1 MSDPL
6 LSVED
11 LRAHVHTVDDVVRAV
26 DGTSFAVDGGE
37 TVCLV
42 GESGSGKTMT
52 CDAVTGLVDDTV
64 EVTGDVRF
72 DDETLVPYGEAD
84 FGAIRGDR
92 IGYAFQ
98 NARSALDPVYS
109 VGDQIAEAVRLHR
122 DVSKDAAR
130 ERAVELLRTVG
141 IAPAESRADE
151 YPHQFSDGMCQR
163 VALAIALAAEPELLI
178 ADEPTSAL
186 DVTIQARIIDLIDD
200 LRTERDLAL
209 LLVTHDLRVV
219 AALADRVVVMY
230 AGTVVER
237 GPVEAVFASP
247 AHPYTRELFRSF
259 TGDGDPDR
267 DGVAREELPSDGCRF
282 RTECPHAV
290 DACADGFPA
299 FEAVEGDAHRAA
311 CVYYGDGY
319 DASVVRDSEAGFET
333 TTDPTGPLALD
344 EAAEEDAD
352 G

>member
-6 LSVED
+6 LSVEN
-11 LRAHVHTVDDVVRAV
+11 LRAHVHTAGGVVRAV
-26 DGTSFAVDGGE
+26 DGASFAVDGGE

-52 CDAVTGLVDDTV
+52 CDTITGLAEPAVDV
-64 EVTGDVRF
+64 SGSVRF
-72 DDETLVPYGEAD
+72 DDEMLVPYGEAD

-200 LRTERDLAL
+200 LRTEQDLAL

-237 GPVEAVFASP
+237 GPVEGVFASP

-333 TTDPTGPLALD
+333 TTGPTGPLALD

>member
-11 LRAHVHTVDDVVRAV
+11 LRAHVHTADGVVRAV

-52 CDAVTGLVDDTV
+52 CDAVTGLVEDTV

-98 NARSALDPVYS
+98 NARSALDPVYT
-109 VGDQIAEAVRLHR
+109 VGNQIAEAVRLHH

-200 LRTERDLAL
+200 LRAERDLAL

-267 DGVAREELPSDGCRF
+267 GGVAREELPFDGCRF

-299 FEAVEGDAHRAA
+299 FETVEGDAHRAA

-333 TTDPTGPLALD
+333 TADPTGPVALD

>member
-1 MSDPL
+1 MSEPL
-6 LSVED
+6 LSVEA
-11 LRAHVHTVDDVVRAV
+11 LRAHVHTPDGVVRGV
-26 DGTSFAVDGGE
+26 DGTSFGVDGGE

-52 CDAVTGLVDDTV
+52 CDAITGLVDDTV

-84 FGAIRGDR
+84 FASIRGDR

-122 DVSKDAAR
+122 DVSDAEAR

-200 LRTERDLAL
+200 LRAERDLAL

-267 DGVAREELPSDGCRF
+267 GGVAREELPSDGCRF

-299 FEAVEGDAHRAA
+299 FEAVDSDAHRAA

>member
-11 LRAHVHTVDDVVRAV
+11 LRAHVHTPDGVIRAV
-26 DGTSFAVDGGE
+26 DGASFDVGHGE

-52 CDAVTGLVDDTV
+52 CDAITGLVDGGVDV
-64 EVTGDVRF
+64 SGSVRF
-72 DDETLVPYGEAD
+72 EGSGLVPYEGTA
-84 FGAIRGDR
+84 FGAVRGDR

-122 DVSKDAAR
+122 DVSDAEAR
-130 ERAVELLRTVG
+130 KRAVDLLRTVG

-163 VALAIALAAEPELLI
+163 VALAVALAAEPELLI

-186 DVTIQARIIDLIDD
+186 DVTIQARIIDLIDG
-200 LRTERDLAL
+200 LRRDRDLAL

-219 AALADRVVVMY
+219 AALVDRVVVMY

-237 GPVEAVFASP
+237 GPVEAVFSRP

-259 TGDGDPDR
+259 AGDGRAGREAIPR
-267 DGVAREELPSDGCRF
+267 DALPTDGCRF
-282 RTECPHAV
+282 REECPHAV
-290 DACADGFPA
+290 DACGEAFPA
-299 FEAVEGDAHRAA
+299 FETVEGDAHRAA

-319 DASVVRDSEAGFET
+319 DASTVREGEAGFDAAA
-333 TTDPTGPLALD
+333 DPAGPLALG